1 MDIKN
6 HKTLTGI
13 PLESVAERLD
23 AELPKDA
30 YKAVP
35 GAADL
40 TDIDP
45 NYMRKVLNEVFGLCG
60 IGWGYH
66 YDSADM
72 HTEIEE
78 RKRSS
83 GGVRRVYVATLRHLT
98 FWYKL
103 SDGDGNVVTC
113 EIDASGGS
121 DNEIEAYAMKGSI
134 TNALGH
140 ASSNIGFQESV
151 YLGRRSHKTVGKTPA
166 PASAKAAV
174 PAASKPAPKAAKPAP
189 KQEATIVPTDDPA
202 SFVIQVG
209 QRAGQKLGDQD
220 RTVIEWYANSMKA
233 GSELQTA
240 LQNAARSLLAARPN
254 GHKPEAGGRVYRDPV
269 AG

>member
-6 HKTLTGI
+6 HKTLTGML
-13 PLESVAERLD
+13 LESVAAKLD

-45 NYMRKVLNEVFGLCG
+45 NYMRKILNEVFGLCG
-60 IGWGYH
+60 IGWGYK

-78 RKRSS
+78 RKRSN
-83 GGVRRVYVATLRHLT
+83 GQGTRRVYVATLRRLT

-103 SDGDGNVVTC
+103 SAADDSVVTC

-121 DNEIEAYAMKGSI
+121 DNDVEAYAMKGAI

-140 ASSNIGFQESV
+140 ASSNLGFQESV
-151 YLGRRSHKTVGKTPA
+151 YLGKRSHKTVGKTTA
-166 PASAKAAV
+166 PAKAVASTASKHAVVAPKVTKPVVSV
-174 PAASKPAPKAAKPAP
+174 PA
-189 KQEATIVPTDDPA
+189 TTVPDPA
-202 SFVIQVG
+202 VFVIQVG

-233 GSELQTA
+233 SNDLQA
-240 LQNAARSLLAARPN
+240 SLQNAARSLLSARPN
-254 GHKPEAGGRVYRDPV
+254 GHKPQPV

>member
-1 MDIKN
+1 MAAK
-6 HKTLTGI
+6 
-13 PLESVAERLD
+13 LD

-45 NYMRKVLNEVFGLCG
+45 NYMRKILNEVFGLCG
-60 IGWGYH
+60 IGWGYK

-83 GGVRRVYVATLRHLT
+83 GQGTRRVYVATLRRLT

-103 SDGDGNVVTC
+103 SAADGSAVTC

-121 DNEIEAYAMKGSI
+121 DNDVEAYAMKGAI

-140 ASSNIGFQESV
+140 ASSNLGFQESV
-151 YLGRRSHKTVGKTPA
+151 YLGKRSHKTVGKASGFREVCCSCSCKTCRHTESCQECCACCSLPA
-166 PASAKAAV
+166 GG
-174 PAASKPAPKAAKPAP
+174 
-189 KQEATIVPTDDPA
+189 DPA

-233 GSELQTA
+233 GSDQQTA
-240 LQNAARSLLAARPN
+240 LQNAARSLLTARPN
-254 GHKPEAGGRVYRDPV
+254 GYKPEPV

>member
-6 HKTLTGI
+6 HKTLTGML
-13 PLESVAERLD
+13 LESVAARLD

-45 NYMRKVLNEVFGLCG
+45 NYMRKILNEVFGLCG
-60 IGWGYH
+60 IGWGYK

-78 RKRSS
+78 RKRSN
-83 GGVRRVYVATLRHLT
+83 GQGTRRVYVATLRRLT

-103 SDGDGNVVTC
+103 SAADDSVVTC

-121 DNEIEAYAMKGSI
+121 DNDVEAYAMKGAI

-140 ASSNIGFQESV
+140 ASSNLGFQESV
-151 YLGRRSHKTVGKTPA
+151 YLGKRSHKTVGKTTA
-166 PASAKAAV
+166 PTKAAV
-174 PAASKPAPKAAKPAP
+174 PAASKPAAVPKVTKPIVVAPAP
-189 KQEATIVPTDDPA
+189 VPTGIDPA
-202 SFVIQVG
+202 GFVIQVG

-233 GSELQTA
+233 SNDLQST
-240 LQNAARSLLAARPN
+240 LQSAARSLLSARPN
-254 GHKPEAGGRVYRDPV
+254 GHKPQPIAG
-269 AG
+269 

>member
-6 HKTLTGI
+6 HKTLTGM
-13 PLESVAERLD
+13 PLESAVTRLD
-23 AELPKDA
+23 AELPKEA

-45 NYMRKVLNEVFGLCG
+45 NYMRKFLNEVFGLCG
-60 IGWGYH
+60 IGWGYK

-83 GGVRRVYVATLRHLT
+83 GGARRVYVATLRRLT

-103 SDGDGNVVTC
+103 SDADGNVLTC

-121 DNEIEAYAMKGSI
+121 DNDVEAYAMKGAI

-151 YLGRRSHKTVGKTPA
+151 YLGLRSHKTIGKTS
-166 PASAKAAV
+166 ASAKPTVATAKPAAAPKIPKSIAKQEVPVPAV
-174 PAASKPAPKAAKPAP
+174 PAG
-189 KQEATIVPTDDPA
+189 DDPA

-220 RTVIEWYANSMKA
+220 RKVIEWYANSMKA
-233 GSELQTA
+233 TGDQQAS
-240 LQNAARSLLAARPN
+240 LQNAARSFLAAHPN
-254 GHKPEAGGRVYRDPV
+254 GHKPQLVPG
-269 AG
+269 

>member
-6 HKTLTGI
+6 HKTLTGMA
-13 PLESVAERLD
+13 LDSVAAKLD

-45 NYMRKVLNEVFGLCG
+45 NYMRKILNEVFGLCG
-60 IGWGYH
+60 IGWGYK

-83 GGVRRVYVATLRHLT
+83 GGVRRVYVATLRRLT

-103 SDGDGNVVTC
+103 SDADGSVATC

-121 DNEIEAYAMKGSI
+121 DNEVEAYAMKGAI

-140 ASSNIGFQESV
+140 ASSNLGFQESV
-151 YLGRRSHKTVGKTPA
+151 YLGKRSHKTVGKTSA
-166 PASAKAAV
+166 PAKAAV

-189 KQEATIVPTDDPA
+189 KQETPVVPVAGDPA
-202 SFVIQVG
+202 GFVIQIG

-233 GSELQTA
+233 SSDQQVTLQG
-240 LQNAARSLLAARPN
+240 AARSLLSTRPN
-254 GHKPEAGGRVYRDPV
+254 GHKPEMV

>member
-13 PLESVAERLD
+13 PLESVAARLD

-45 NYMRKVLNEVFGLCG
+45 NYMRKILNEVFGLCG
-60 IGWGYH
+60 IGWGYK

-83 GGVRRVYVATLRHLT
+83 GQGTRRVYVATLRRLT

-103 SDGDGNVVTC
+103 SAVDGSVVTC

-121 DNEIEAYAMKGSI
+121 DNDVEAYAMKGAI

-140 ASSNIGFQESV
+140 ASSNLGFQESV
-151 YLGRRSHKTVGKTPA
+151 YLGKRSHKTVGKPAA
-166 PASAKAAV
+166 PAKTVV
-174 PAASKPAPKAAKPAP
+174 PATAKPASTP
-189 KQEATIVPTDDPA
+189 KVTRHAALAPAGGDPA
-202 SFVIQVG
+202 SFMIQVG
-209 QRAGQKLGDQD
+209 QRAGQKLGDQE
-220 RTVIEWYANSMKA
+220 RSVIEWYANSMKA
-233 GSELQTA
+233 GSDQQTA
-240 LQNAARSLLAARPN
+240 LQNAARSLLTAQPN
-254 GHKPEAGGRVYRDPV
+254 GHKPEAV

>member
-1 MDIKN
+1 MELKN

-13 PLESVAERLD
+13 PLEGAAERLD

-60 IGWGYH
+60 VGWGYR

-72 HTEIEE
+72 HTELEE
-78 RKRSS
+78 RKRAS
-83 GGVRRVYVATLRHLT
+83 GGSRRVYVATLRRLT

-103 SDGDGNVVTC
+103 SDGDGNVITC

-121 DNEIEAYAMKGSI
+121 DNEVEAYAMKGAI

-140 ASSNIGFQESV
+140 ASSNLGFQESV
-151 YLGRRSHKTVGKTPA
+151 YLGKRSHKTVGKSA
-166 PASAKAAV
+166 AKAPTAKSV
-174 PAASKPAPKAAKPAP
+174 LAPKAAKPAP
-189 KQEATIVPTDDPA
+189 APAPTPEPAVAEDPA

-209 QRAGQKLGDQD
+209 QRAGQKLGDQE

-233 GSELQTA
+233 AGEQQVR
-240 LQNAARSLLAARPN
+240 LQNAARSLLASRPN
-254 GHKPEAGGRVYRDPV
+254 GHKPPEPV

>member
-6 HKTLTGI
+6 HKTLTGMA
-13 PLESVAERLD
+13 LDSVAAKLD

-45 NYMRKVLNEVFGLCG
+45 NYMRKILNEVFGLCG
-60 IGWGYH
+60 IGWGYK

-83 GGVRRVYVATLRHLT
+83 GQGTRRVYVATLRRLT

-103 SDGDGNVVTC
+103 SAADDSVVTC

-121 DNEIEAYAMKGSI
+121 DNDVEAYAMKGAI

-140 ASSNIGFQESV
+140 ASSNLGFQESV
-151 YLGRRSHKTVGKTPA
+151 YLGKRSHKTVGKAAA
-166 PASAKAAV
+166 PTKVAV
-174 PAASKPAPKAAKPAP
+174 PAASKPAPKIAKPIVVDPAP
-189 KQEATIVPTDDPA
+189 VPTGIDPA
-202 SFVIQVG
+202 GFVIQVG

-233 GSELQTA
+233 SNDLQST
-240 LQNAARSLLAARPN
+240 LQNAARSLLSARPN
-254 GHKPEAGGRVYRDPV
+254 GHKPQPV

>member
-6 HKTLTGI
+6 HKTLTGML
-13 PLESVAERLD
+13 LESVAAKLD

-45 NYMRKVLNEVFGLCG
+45 NYMRKILNEVFGLCG
-60 IGWGYH
+60 IGWGYK

-72 HTEIEE
+72 HTEIED
-78 RKRSS
+78 RKRST
-83 GGVRRVYVATLRHLT
+83 GGTRRVYVATLRRLT

-103 SDGDGNVVTC
+103 SAEGGEIVTC

-121 DNEIEAYAMKGSI
+121 DNDVEAYAMKGAI
-134 TNALGH
+134 TNAIGH

-151 YLGRRSHKTVGKTPA
+151 YLGKRSHKTVGKAAVPSASKPAAVPKVAKPAPA
-166 PASAKAAV
+166 PAST
-174 PAASKPAPKAAKPAP
+174 PAP
-189 KQEATIVPTDDPA
+189 TSDDPA
-202 SFVIQVG
+202 GFVIQVG

-233 GSELQTA
+233 SSDLQTT
-240 LQNAARSLLAARPN
+240 LQNAARSLLSARPN
-254 GHKPEAGGRVYRDPV
+254 GHKPQAV

>member
-6 HKTLTGI
+6 HKTLTGML
-13 PLESVAERLD
+13 LESVAARLD

-45 NYMRKVLNEVFGLCG
+45 NYMRKILNEVFGLCG
-60 IGWGYH
+60 IGWGYK

-83 GGVRRVYVATLRHLT
+83 GQGTRRVYVATLRRLT

-103 SDGDGNVVTC
+103 SAADDSVVTC

-121 DNEIEAYAMKGSI
+121 DNDVEAYAMKGAI

-140 ASSNIGFQESV
+140 ASSNLGFQESV
-151 YLGRRSHKTVGKTPA
+151 YLGKRSHKTVGKAT
-166 PASAKAAV
+166 ASTKVAV
-174 PAASKPAPKAAKPAP
+174 PAASKPAPKVAKPIVVAP
-189 KQEATIVPTDDPA
+189 ATVPTGIDPA
-202 SFVIQVG
+202 GFVIQVG

-233 GSELQTA
+233 SNDLQST
-240 LQNAARSLLAARPN
+240 LQNAARSLLSARPN
-254 GHKPEAGGRVYRDPV
+254 GHKPQPV

>member
-6 HKTLTGI
+6 HKTLTGML
-13 PLESVAERLD
+13 LESVAAKLD

-45 NYMRKVLNEVFGLCG
+45 NYMRKILNEVFGLCG
-60 IGWGYH
+60 IGWGYK
-66 YDSADM
+66 YDSSDM

-78 RKRSS
+78 RKRSN
-83 GGVRRVYVATLRHLT
+83 GQGTRRVYVATLRRLT

-103 SDGDGNVVTC
+103 SAADDSVITC

-121 DNEIEAYAMKGSI
+121 DNDVEAYAMKGAI

-140 ASSNIGFQESV
+140 ASSNLGFQESV
-151 YLGRRSHKTVGKTPA
+151 YLGKRSHKTVGKTA
-166 PASAKAAV
+166 TSASAKATV
-174 PAASKPAPKAAKPAP
+174 PTASKPASKVVKPAP
-189 KQEATIVPTDDPA
+189 TPVPIPAGDDPA

-220 RTVIEWYANSMKA
+220 HKVIEWYANSMKA
-233 GSELQTA
+233 SSDQQATLQT
-240 LQNAARSLLAARPN
+240 AARSLLSARPN
-254 GHKPEAGGRVYRDPV
+254 GHKPQPV

>member
-6 HKTLTGI
+6 HKTLTGML
-13 PLESVAERLD
+13 LESVAAKLD

-45 NYMRKVLNEVFGLCG
+45 NYMRKILNEVFGLCG
-60 IGWGYH
+60 IGWGYK

-83 GGVRRVYVATLRHLT
+83 GQGTRRVYVATLRRLT

-103 SDGDGNVVTC
+103 SAADDSVVTC

-121 DNEIEAYAMKGSI
+121 DNDVEAYAMKGAI

-140 ASSNIGFQESV
+140 ASSNLGFQESV
-151 YLGRRSHKTVGKTPA
+151 YLGKRSHKTVGKTTVA
-166 PASAKAAV
+166 ASAKAVV
-174 PAASKPAPKAAKPAP
+174 PSASKTAPKIVKPIVVAPAP
-189 KQEATIVPTDDPA
+189 VPTGIDPA
-202 SFVIQVG
+202 GFVIQVG

-233 GSELQTA
+233 SSDQQTS
-240 LQNAARSLLAARPN
+240 LQNAARSLLVARPN
-254 GHKPEAGGRVYRDPV
+254 GHKPQPV

>member
-1 MDIKN
+1 MELKN

-60 IGWGYH
+60 IGWGYR

-83 GGVRRVYVATLRHLT
+83 GGSRRVYVATLRHLT

-103 SDGDGNVVTC
+103 SDGDGNVITC

-151 YLGRRSHKTVGKTPA
+151 YLGRRSHKTVGKSTAKA
-166 PASAKAAV
+166 PAAT
-174 PAASKPAPKAAKPAP
+174 KPAPKAAKPAP
-189 KQEATIVPTDDPA
+189 APAPVPVPAANDPA

-233 GSELQTA
+233 GSEMQTA

-254 GHKPEAGGRVYRDPV
+254 GHKPESV

>member
-6 HKTLTGI
+6 HKTLTGML
-13 PLESVAERLD
+13 LESVAARLD

-30 YKAVP
+30 YKSVP

-60 IGWGYH
+60 IGWGYK

-78 RKRSS
+78 RKRSN
-83 GGVRRVYVATLRHLT
+83 GQGTRRVYVATLRRLT

-103 SDGDGNVVTC
+103 SAADGNVVTC

-121 DNEIEAYAMKGSI
+121 DNDVEAYAMKGAI

-151 YLGRRSHKTVGKTPA
+151 YLGKRSHKTIGKTT
-166 PASAKAAV
+166 ASAKTAV
-174 PAASKPAPKAAKPAP
+174 PAASKTAAPAPKVSKPAA
-189 KQEATIVPTDDPA
+189 KQEAPVAPAEEDPA

-220 RTVIEWYANSMKA
+220 HKVIEWYANSMKA
-233 GSELQTA
+233 SSDQQTM
-240 LQNAARSLLAARPN
+240 LQNAARSLLTARPN
-254 GHKPEAGGRVYRDPV
+254 GHKPQPV
-269 AG
+269 AA

>member
-6 HKTLTGI
+6 HKTLTGML
-13 PLESVAERLD
+13 LESVAARLD

-45 NYMRKVLNEVFGLCG
+45 NYMRKILNEVFGLCG
-60 IGWGYH
+60 IGWGYK

-78 RKRSS
+78 RKRSN
-83 GGVRRVYVATLRHLT
+83 GQGTRRVYVATLRRLT

-103 SDGDGNVVTC
+103 STADDSIVTC

-121 DNEIEAYAMKGSI
+121 DNDVEAYAMKGAI

-140 ASSNIGFQESV
+140 ASSNLGFQESV
-151 YLGRRSHKTVGKTPA
+151 YLGRRSHKTVGKTTA
-166 PASAKAAV
+166 ATKAAV
-174 PAASKPAPKAAKPAP
+174 PAVSKPAASAP
-189 KQEATIVPTDDPA
+189 KVTKPVVSAPATTVPDPA
-202 SFVIQVG
+202 VFVIQVG

-233 GSELQTA
+233 SNDLQTS
-240 LQNAARSLLAARPN
+240 LQNAARSLLSARPN
-254 GHKPEAGGRVYRDPV
+254 GHQPQAV

>member
-60 IGWGYH
+60 IGWGYR

-78 RKRSS
+78 RKRSG

-113 EIDASGGS
+113 EIDSSGGS

-151 YLGRRSHKTVGKTPA
+151 YLGKRSHKTVGKSTAKA
-166 PASAKAAV
+166 PA
-174 PAASKPAPKAAKPAP
+174 AAKPAP
-189 KQEATIVPTDDPA
+189 KTAKPAPAPAPVPVAIDPA

-233 GSELQTA
+233 GNDQQTA
-240 LQNAARSLLAARPN
+240 LQNAARSLLTARPN
-254 GHKPEAGGRVYRDPV
+254 GHKPQSV

>member
-6 HKTLTGI
+6 HKTLTGML
-13 PLESVAERLD
+13 LESVAAKLD

-45 NYMRKVLNEVFGLCG
+45 NYMRKTLNEVFGLCG
-60 IGWGYH
+60 IGWGYK
-66 YDSADM
+66 YDSAEM

-78 RKRSS
+78 RKRSN
-83 GGVRRVYVATLRHLT
+83 GQGTRRVYVATLRRLT

-103 SDGDGNVVTC
+103 SDADGNVVMC

-121 DNEIEAYAMKGSI
+121 DNDVEAYAMKGSI

-140 ASSNIGFQESV
+140 ASSNLGFQESV
-151 YLGRRSHKTVGKTPA
+151 YLGKRSHKTVGKTSA
-166 PASAKAAV
+166 PAKAAV
-174 PAASKPAPKAAKPAP
+174 SAASKPAAVAPKVSKPA
-189 KQEATIVPTDDPA
+189 ATAPVLASVGSDPA
-202 SFVIQVG
+202 GFVIQVG
-209 QRAGQKLGDQD
+209 QRAGQKLGDQEHK
-220 RTVIEWYANSMKA
+220 VIEWYANSMKA
-233 GSELQTA
+233 SSDQQAT
-240 LQNAARSLLAARPN
+240 LQNAARSLLTVRPN
-254 GHKPEAGGRVYRDPV
+254 GHKPEPV

>member
-13 PLESVAERLD
+13 ALESVAERLD

-103 SDGDGNVVTC
+103 SDGDGNVVNC

-151 YLGRRSHKTVGKTPA
+151 YLGRRSHKTVGKSTA
-166 PASAKAAV
+166 PAK
-174 PAASKPAPKAAKPAP
+174 AASKPASKAAKPVPVPAP
-189 KQEATIVPTDDPA
+189 ILSDPA

-233 GSELQTA
+233 GSDQQTA
-240 LQNAARSLLAARPN
+240 LQNAARSLLVARPN
-254 GHKPEAGGRVYRDPV
+254 GHKPETV

>member
-6 HKTLTGI
+6 HKTLTGML
-13 PLESVAERLD
+13 LESVAAKLD

-45 NYMRKVLNEVFGLCG
+45 NYMRKILNEVFGLCG
-60 IGWGYH
+60 IGWGYK

-78 RKRSS
+78 RKRSN
-83 GGVRRVYVATLRHLT
+83 GQGTRRVYVATLRRLT

-103 SDGDGNVVTC
+103 SAADDSVVTC

-121 DNEIEAYAMKGSI
+121 DNDVEAYAMKGAI

-140 ASSNIGFQESV
+140 ASSNLGFQESV
-151 YLGRRSHKTVGKTPA
+151 YLGKRSHKTVGKTTA
-166 PASAKAAV
+166 PAV
-174 PAASKPAPKAAKPAP
+174 SKPAPKVVKPVVVASAP
-189 KQEATIVPTDDPA
+189 AGIDPA
-202 SFVIQVG
+202 GFVIQVG

-233 GSELQTA
+233 SNELQSS
-240 LQNAARSLLAARPN
+240 LQNAARSLLSARPN
-254 GHKPEAGGRVYRDPV
+254 GHKPELV

>member
-6 HKTLTGI
+6 HKTLTGML
-13 PLESVAERLD
+13 LESVAARLD

-30 YKAVP
+30 FKAVP

-45 NYMRKVLNEVFGLCG
+45 NYMRKILNEVFGLCG
-60 IGWGYH
+60 IGWGYK

-78 RKRSS
+78 RKRSN
-83 GGVRRVYVATLRHLT
+83 GQGTRRVYVATLRRLT

-103 SDGDGNVVTC
+103 SAADDSIVIC

-121 DNEIEAYAMKGSI
+121 DNDVEAYAMKGAI

-140 ASSNIGFQESV
+140 ASSNLGFQESV
-151 YLGRRSHKTVGKTPA
+151 YLGKRSHRTVGKTT
-166 PASAKAAV
+166 ASAKAAA
-174 PAASKPAPKAAKPAP
+174 PAASKPAPKTAKPAP
-189 KQEATIVPTDDPA
+189 KQETPVAPVPAANDPA
-202 SFVIQVG
+202 GFVIQVG
-209 QRAGQKLGDQD
+209 QRAGQKLGDQE
-220 RTVIEWYANSMKA
+220 RNVIEWYANSMKA
-233 GSELQTA
+233 SSDQQA
-240 LQNAARSLLAARPN
+240 SLQNAARSLLSARPN
-254 GHKPEAGGRVYRDPV
+254 GHKPQPV

>member
-6 HKTLTGI
+6 HKTLTGMA
-13 PLESVAERLD
+13 LDSVAAKLD

-45 NYMRKVLNEVFGLCG
+45 NYMRKILNEVFGLCG
-60 IGWGYH
+60 IGWGYK

-83 GGVRRVYVATLRHLT
+83 GQGTRRVYVATLRRLT

-103 SDGDGNVVTC
+103 SAADDSVVTC

-121 DNEIEAYAMKGSI
+121 DNDVEAYAMKGAI

-140 ASSNIGFQESV
+140 ASSNLGFQESV
-151 YLGRRSHKTVGKTPA
+151 YLGRRSHKTVGKTTA
-166 PASAKAAV
+166 ATKAAV
-174 PAASKPAPKAAKPAP
+174 PAVSKPAASAP
-189 KQEATIVPTDDPA
+189 KVTKPVVSAPATTVPDPA
-202 SFVIQVG
+202 VFVIQVG

-233 GSELQTA
+233 SNDLQTS
-240 LQNAARSLLAARPN
+240 LQNAARSLLSARPN
-254 GHKPEAGGRVYRDPV
+254 GYQPQAV

>member
-6 HKTLTGI
+6 HKTLTGML
-13 PLESVAERLD
+13 LESVAARLD

-45 NYMRKVLNEVFGLCG
+45 NYMRKILNEVFGLCG
-60 IGWGYH
+60 IGWGYK

-78 RKRSS
+78 RKRSN
-83 GGVRRVYVATLRHLT
+83 GQGTRRVYVATLRRLT

-103 SDGDGNVVTC
+103 SAADDSVVTC

-121 DNEIEAYAMKGSI
+121 DNDVEAYAMKGAI

-140 ASSNIGFQESV
+140 ASSNLGFQESV
-151 YLGRRSHKTVGKTPA
+151 YLGKRSHKTVGKTTA
-166 PASAKAAV
+166 PAKAA
-174 PAASKPAPKAAKPAP
+174 ASTAAKPAAP
-189 KQEATIVPTDDPA
+189 KVVKPVVSVPVPTVPDPA
-202 SFVIQVG
+202 VFVIQVG

-233 GSELQTA
+233 SNDLQST
-240 LQNAARSLLAARPN
+240 LQNAARSLLSARPN
-254 GHKPEAGGRVYRDPV
+254 GHKPQPV

>member
-13 PLESVAERLD
+13 ALESVAGLLD

-35 GAADL
+35 GTADL

-60 IGWGYH
+60 IGWGYR
-66 YDSADM
+66 YDSADL

-103 SDGDGNVVTC
+103 SDRDGNVVTC
-113 EIDASGGS
+113 EIDASGGN

-134 TNALGH
+134 TNAIGH

-151 YLGRRSHKTVGKTPA
+151 YLGRRSHKTIGKGTPPSRTA
-166 PASAKAAV
+166 ASKPVPKTVKPAAV
-174 PAASKPAPKAAKPAP
+174 PAG
-189 KQEATIVPTDDPA
+189 DDPA
-202 SFVIQVG
+202 GFVIQVG
-209 QRAGQKLGDQD
+209 QRAGQKLGDQE

-233 GSELQTA
+233 GSEQQTA
-240 LQNAARSLLAARPN
+240 LQNAARSLLSARPN
-254 GHKPEAGGRVYRDPV
+254 GHQPEPIAG
-269 AG
+269 

>member
-6 HKTLTGI
+6 HTTLTGM
-13 PLESVAERLD
+13 LLTNVAARLD

-60 IGWGYH
+60 IGWGYK

-78 RKRSS
+78 RKRSN
-83 GGVRRVYVATLRHLT
+83 GQGTRRVYVATLRRLT

-103 SDGDGNVVTC
+103 SAADGGLVTC

-121 DNEIEAYAMKGSI
+121 DNDVEAYAMKGAI

-151 YLGRRSHKTVGKTPA
+151 YLGKRSHRTVGKTTA
-166 PASAKAAV
+166 PAKAAV
-174 PAASKPAPKAAKPAP
+174 PAASKSAPKVAKPAVVVTP
-189 KQEATIVPTDDPA
+189 APA
-202 SFVIQVG
+202 STPVPADFVIQVG
-209 QRAGQKLGDQD
+209 QRAGQKLADQD

-233 GSELQTA
+233 SSAQQAA
-240 LQNAARSLLAARPN
+240 LQDAARSLLSTRPN
-254 GHKPEAGGRVYRDPV
+254 GQHAV
-269 AG
+269 AV

>member
-1 MDIKN
+1 
-6 HKTLTGI
+6 
-13 PLESVAERLD
+13 
-23 AELPKDA
+23 
-30 YKAVP
+30 
-35 GAADL
+35 
-40 TDIDP
+40 
-45 NYMRKVLNEVFGLCG
+45 MRKVLNEVFGLCG

-113 EIDASGGS
+113 EIDSSGGS

-151 YLGRRSHKTVGKTPA
+151 YLGKRSHKTVGKST
-166 PASAKAAV
+166 ASAKAVV
-174 PAASKPAPKAAKPAP
+174 PAAAKSAPKAARPAP
-189 KQEATIVPTDDPA
+189 VPASAPVPAGIDPA

-209 QRAGQKLGDQD
+209 QRAGQKLGDQE
-220 RTVIEWYANSMKA
+220 RNVIEWYANSMKA
-233 GSELQTA
+233 GSEMQTA

-254 GHKPEAGGRVYRDPV
+254 GHKPQSV

>member
-13 PLESVAERLD
+13 ALESVAVRLD

-151 YLGRRSHKTVGKTPA
+151 YLGKRSHKTVGKSIA
-166 PASAKAAV
+166 PAK
-174 PAASKPAPKAAKPAP
+174 AASKPASKAAKPAP
-189 KQEATIVPTDDPA
+189 VPAPIPSDPA

-233 GSELQTA
+233 GSDQQTA
-240 LQNAARSLLAARPN
+240 LQNAARSLLTARPN
-254 GHKPEAGGRVYRDPV
+254 GHKPQSV

>member
-6 HKTLTGI
+6 HKTLTGML
-13 PLESVAERLD
+13 LESVAARLD

-45 NYMRKVLNEVFGLCG
+45 NYMRKILNEVFGLCG
-60 IGWGYH
+60 IGWGYK

-83 GGVRRVYVATLRHLT
+83 GQGTRRVYVATLRRLT

-103 SDGDGNVVTC
+103 SDADGSVVTC

-121 DNEIEAYAMKGSI
+121 DNDVEAYAMKGAI

-140 ASSNIGFQESV
+140 ASSNLGFQESV
-151 YLGRRSHKTVGKTPA
+151 YLGKRSHKTVGKAAA
-166 PASAKAAV
+166 PAKAAV
-174 PAASKPAPKAAKPAP
+174 PAAAKPAP
-189 KQEATIVPTDDPA
+189 KTAKPAAKQEAPVAPIPAASDPA

-233 GSELQTA
+233 SSDQQAT
-240 LQNAARSLLAARPN
+240 LQNAARSLLTARPN
-254 GHKPEAGGRVYRDPV
+254 GHKPEPV

>member
-6 HKTLTGI
+6 HKTLTGML
-13 PLESVAERLD
+13 LESVAAKLD

-45 NYMRKVLNEVFGLCG
+45 NYMRKILNEVFGLCG
-60 IGWGYH
+60 IGWGYK

-83 GGVRRVYVATLRHLT
+83 GGTRRVYVATLRRLT

-103 SDGDGNVVTC
+103 SAADDSVVVC

-121 DNEIEAYAMKGSI
+121 DNDVEAYAMKGAI

-140 ASSNIGFQESV
+140 ASSNLGFQESV
-151 YLGRRSHKTVGKTPA
+151 YLGKRSHRTVGKTTA
-166 PASAKAAV
+166 
-174 PAASKPAPKAAKPAP
+174 PAASKPAAPAKSAPKVAKPAP
-189 KQEATIVPTDDPA
+189 VPAPAPVSAGVDPA
-202 SFVIQVG
+202 GFVIQVG

-233 GSELQTA
+233 SSDLQA
-240 LQNAARSLLAARPN
+240 SLQNAARSLLVARPN
-254 GHKPEAGGRVYRDPV
+254 GHKPQAV

>member
-6 HKTLTGI
+6 HKTLTGML
-13 PLESVAERLD
+13 LESVAARLD

-45 NYMRKVLNEVFGLCG
+45 NYMRKILNEVFGLCG
-60 IGWGYH
+60 IGWGYK

-78 RKRSS
+78 RKRAS
-83 GGVRRVYVATLRHLT
+83 GGMRRVYVATLRRLT

-103 SDGDGNVVTC
+103 SDADSSVVTC

-121 DNEIEAYAMKGSI
+121 DNDVEAYAMKGAI

-151 YLGRRSHKTVGKTPA
+151 YLGKRSHKTVGKATA
-166 PASAKAAV
+166 PAKAVV
-174 PAASKPAPKAAKPAP
+174 PAASKPAAATPKVSKSATPALTPAP
-189 KQEATIVPTDDPA
+189 SGDDPA
-202 SFVIQVG
+202 GFVIQVG
-209 QRAGQKLGDQD
+209 QRAGQKLGVQEHK
-220 RTVIEWYANSMKA
+220 VIEWYANSMKA
-233 GSELQTA
+233 SSDQQA
-240 LQNAARSLLAARPN
+240 SLQNAARSLLSARPN
-254 GHKPEAGGRVYRDPV
+254 GHQPQPV

>member
-6 HKTLTGI
+6 HKTLTGML
-13 PLESVAERLD
+13 LESVAAKLD

-45 NYMRKVLNEVFGLCG
+45 NYMRKILNEVFGLCG
-60 IGWGYH
+60 IGWGYK

-78 RKRSS
+78 RKRSN
-83 GGVRRVYVATLRHLT
+83 GQGTRRVYVATLRRLT

-103 SDGDGNVVTC
+103 SAADDSVVVC

-121 DNEIEAYAMKGSI
+121 DNDVEAYAMKGAI

-140 ASSNIGFQESV
+140 ASSNLGFQESV
-151 YLGRRSHKTVGKTPA
+151 YLGKRSH
-166 PASAKAAV
+166 
-174 PAASKPAPKAAKPAP
+174 
-189 KQEATIVPTDDPA
+189 
-202 SFVIQVG
+202 
-209 QRAGQKLGDQD
+209 
-220 RTVIEWYANSMKA
+220 
-233 GSELQTA
+233 
-240 LQNAARSLLAARPN
+240 
-254 GHKPEAGGRVYRDPV
+254 
-269 AG
+269 

>member
-6 HKTLTGI
+6 HKTLTGML
-13 PLESVAERLD
+13 LESVSARLD

-45 NYMRKVLNEVFGLCG
+45 NYMRKILNEVFGLCG
-60 IGWGYH
+60 IGWGYK

-78 RKRSS
+78 RKRAS
-83 GGVRRVYVATLRHLT
+83 GGMRRVYVATLRRLT

-103 SDGDGNVVTC
+103 SAADGSVVTC

-121 DNEIEAYAMKGSI
+121 DNDVEAYAMKGAI

-151 YLGRRSHKTVGKTPA
+151 YLGKRSHKTVGKPA
-166 PASAKAAV
+166 ASAKAVV
-174 PAASKPAPKAAKPAP
+174 PAASKPAAATPKVSKSVTSAPVPAP
-189 KQEATIVPTDDPA
+189 AGGDPA
-202 SFVIQVG
+202 GFVIQVG
-209 QRAGQKLGDQD
+209 QRAGQKLGDQEHK
-220 RTVIEWYANSMKA
+220 VIEWYANSMKA
-233 GSELQTA
+233 SSDQQAT
-240 LQNAARSLLAARPN
+240 LQNAARSLLTARPN
-254 GHKPEAGGRVYRDPV
+254 GHQPQLVG
-269 AG
+269 

>member
-6 HKTLTGI
+6 HKTLTGML
-13 PLESVAERLD
+13 LENVAAKLD

-45 NYMRKVLNEVFGLCG
+45 NYMRKILNEVFGLCG
-60 IGWGYH
+60 IGWGYK

-78 RKRSS
+78 RKRSN
-83 GGVRRVYVATLRHLT
+83 GQGTRRVYVATLRRLT

-103 SDGDGNVVTC
+103 SAADDSIVTC

-121 DNEIEAYAMKGSI
+121 DNDVEAYAMKGAI

-140 ASSNIGFQESV
+140 ASSNLGFQESV
-151 YLGRRSHKTVGKTPA
+151 YLGKRSHKTVGKMTA
-166 PASAKAAV
+166 PAKAVASAV
-174 PAASKPAPKAAKPAP
+174 SKPAAAPKVTKPVVSAPAP
-189 KQEATIVPTDDPA
+189 TVPDPA
-202 SFVIQVG
+202 VFVIQVG

-220 RTVIEWYANSMKA
+220 RTVIEWYANSMKV
-233 GSELQTA
+233 SNDLQAT
-240 LQNAARSLLAARPN
+240 LQNAARSLLSARPN
-254 GHKPEAGGRVYRDPV
+254 GHKPQPV